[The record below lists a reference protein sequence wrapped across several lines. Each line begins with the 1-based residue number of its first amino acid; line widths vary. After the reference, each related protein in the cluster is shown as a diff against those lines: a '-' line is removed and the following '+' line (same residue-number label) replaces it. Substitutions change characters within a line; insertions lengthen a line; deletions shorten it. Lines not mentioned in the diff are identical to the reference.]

1 VRLRLSR
8 LPGYVPLE
16 RDWNRPPHCSLAIPK
31 VVNRLLIQEPSQ
43 TGFHRQPGGVS
54 LICPVDNDEGNL
66 LFKESIMSNRVLN
79 RRGAREL
86 TAEEID
92 RIAGC
97 GSLHTLCG
105 VPPHFF
111 RDDASGF

>member
-1 VRLRLSR
+1 LSR
-8 LPGYVPLE
+8 LPGYYQPSPLE
-16 RDWNRPPHCSLAIPK
+16 RDWSSTTRCSLAIPK
-31 VVNRLLIQEPSQ
+31 VESISDSRVLRKQV
-43 TGFHRQPGGVS
+43 FHRQPGGVS
-54 LICPVDNDEGNL
+54 LICPVNNDEGNL

-111 RDDASGF
+111 RDDASGS

>member
-1 VRLRLSR
+1 
-8 LPGYVPLE
+8 
-16 RDWNRPPHCSLAIPK
+16 
-31 VVNRLLIQEPSQ
+31 
-43 TGFHRQPGGVS
+43 
-54 LICPVDNDEGNL
+54 
-66 LFKESIMSNRVLN
+66 MSNRVLN

-111 RDDASGF
+111 RDDASGS